1 MPASPGFSR
10 TSPHS
15 TCSTFHSSVL
25 GTDSQAS
32 LCHREV
38 ALHAW
43 NAEVKQKPCYSP
55 EVVAGRCGGKGSPP
69 GSFQRALESHRLGCS
84 RLRWWKLLW
93 DSSELLQLMENF
105 WEPPFMHAIP
115 REASV
120 LWTEPWNNHHRW
132 GRTGYYTLNIMIALR
147 RASTD
152 ELSAAFKWT

>member
-32 LCHREV
+32 LCHGEDPWM
-38 ALHAW
+38 LGM
-43 NAEVKQKPCYSP
+43 QKWSRSH
-55 EVVAGRCGGKGSPP
+55 VILQRWSSRCGGKGSPP

-120 LWTEPWNNHHRW
+120 LWTEPCNNHHRW